1 MLVNIQR
8 TIHIPTR
15 MLASL
20 RPLPSG
26 MPHYISKDHAL
37 NTANM
42 KGTFP
47 RSQRL
52 FHLLLLIKLRKSLQF
67 TSCSVNVFGETPS
80 FLRAQ
85 TQRTALRGEY
95 ITFLPCLV
103 ANCRANSADCAGSLQ
118 CISFLQVFAWGSS
131 LLLHKNDTLWIIINW
146 WHFLINV
153 FTESNFSGQCL
164 VQISTSSGI
173 STLDCKKKIF
183 YFQMLLLVMKVS
195 LC

>member
-1 MLVNIQR
+1 MQVTGCSDFISYTENGNEQSITISIGDDNKHICFQISVAKQGMLVNIQR

-131 LLLHKNDTLWIIINW
+131 LLLHKNDTL
-146 WHFLINV
+146 
-153 FTESNFSGQCL
+153 
-164 VQISTSSGI
+164 
-173 STLDCKKKIF
+173 
-183 YFQMLLLVMKVS
+183 
-195 LC
+195 